1 MFLSDLGDMS
11 ALTWIMVIGAGLLI
25 GWFIAT
31 KRNNNTADQV
41 IFLKAEEFRANMRKG
56 QLIDIRKEDQYSEGK
71 ILGSRNFPNRD
82 ILQNLFKLRSDQ
94 AVFLY
99 SNSDSGIINS
109 VAKKLVKKGF
119 KPVYIL
125 IGGMDQWP
133 FIVKK

>member
-1 MFLSDLGDMS
+1 MFLTELGNMS
-11 ALTWIMVIGAGLLI
+11 ALTWVMVIGAGLLI

-31 KRNNNTADQV
+31 KRNSDTGDQV

-56 QLIDIRKEDQYSEGK
+56 QLIDIRKDDQYKTGK
-71 ILGSRNFPNRD
+71 ILGSRNFPKKE
-82 ILQNLFKLRSDQ
+82 ILRNLFKLRSDQ

-99 SNSDSGIINS
+99 SNSDTGTVKA

-125 IGGMDQWP
+125 VGGMEQWP

>member
-1 MFLSDLGDMS
+1 MFLSDLGNMS
-11 ALTWIMVIGAGLLI
+11 ALTWVLVIGAGLLI

-31 KRNNNTADQV
+31 KRNSNTGDQV

-56 QLIDIRKEDQYSEGK
+56 QLIDIRKDEEYNGSK
-71 ILGSRNFPNRD
+71 ILGSRNFPKRE
-82 ILQNLFKLRSDQ
+82 IFQNLYKLRSDQ

-99 SNSDSGIINS
+99 ANTDSGLIKG

-133 FIVKK
+133 FIKK